1 MSIEL
6 WPLGWALGN
15 IVTKQMLAAVAS
27 TGGAWL
33 QLESTVFVVVG
44 LWIIINAVFWPILIS
59 KALVS
64 GGTPAGNWILESISP
79 VLSAGQGAVNVAT
92 TTGGGGGRAGG
103 LGGGAGLGFQQR
115 EINKK
120 FQGCFSRRENKK
132 KE

>member
-1 MSIEL
+1 MLTGTRGIGMRYFLTLMGIEL

-15 IVTKQMLAAVAS
+15 IVTKQMLGAVAS

-64 GGTPAGNWILESISP
+64 GGTHAGKWILEGITAALSFGDSTVNIP
-79 VLSAGQGAVNVAT
+79 V
-92 TTGGGGGRAGG
+92 TTGCR
-103 LGGGAGLGFQQR
+103 
-115 EINKK
+115 
-120 FQGCFSRRENKK
+120 
-132 KE
+132 

>member
-1 MSIEL
+1 MGIEL

-15 IVTKQMLAAVAS
+15 IVTKQMLGAVAS

-64 GGTPAGNWILESISP
+64 GGNHAGNLILESISP
-79 VLSAGQGAVNVAT
+79 VLSARQGAVNDAT
-92 TTGGGGGRAGG
+92 TEASGGGPAAGSSGGPRLA
-103 LGGGAGLGFQQR
+103 LRSKRKPQKS
-115 EINKK
+115 EKV
-120 FQGCFSRRENKK
+120 E
-132 KE
+132 